1 MSALSAILPSPRGGR
16 RLPARIFQSAA
27 IPSAHTEVIRKGG
40 VLASLLRPVG
50 VAIALVIVG
59 VPAIFAWNIY
69 TASEARRLL
78 HDFTRASQDT
88 AVVAAPVARKV
99 ADGEVELVLRQVDG
113 NLVRVIAAKGAAD
126 ELINGALIALDK
138 ARRNAKDEARLGVD
152 QLFERAFA
160 NRKDDLE
167 AYADWFFAWGQ
178 SWRLLYEAVTGALQ
192 ETARLAFSQ
201 TQVSDAARHSVEDYL
216 LRHYQEFVLK
226 PALRDPMIVEGVRQ
240 AFSQANQ
247 DHLAALVK
255 LDTAVWRFAQEKALF
270 MEKVDAAAVS
280 VRLDWDAEKWRAPR
294 EPAEDRY
301 LDPLK
306 TVALAGGG
314 TVALKPVLQ
323 RVALPLL
330 ARTTAKVMA
339 STRMAVAGAA
349 VGSIQPGVGTA
360 IGATA
365 GVALDWGM
373 NAVSARLE
381 RDDFIAENAAALD
394 ATIAAWKVAILPEID
409 RAIDVWFDDAA
420 ATLSKLAAR

>member
-1 MSALSAILPSPRGGR
+1 MVSLAAMVPAVRRAGG
-16 RLPARIFQSAA
+16 LAA
-27 IPSAHTEVIRKGG
+27 TSKRSRAEVVRKGA
-40 VLASLLRPVG
+40 LAALLGPVG

-59 VPAIFAWNIY
+59 VPAIFAWNIHK
-69 TASEARRLL
+69 ASEARRAL
-78 HDFTRASQDT
+78 HDSTHTVGET
-88 AVVAAPVARKV
+88 ARVETPVVRKV

-113 NLVRVIAAKGAAD
+113 NLVRVIAAKDATD

-138 ARRNAKDEARLGVD
+138 ARRSAKDGARLQLD

-160 NRKDDLE
+160 SRKDDLD
-167 AYADWFFAWGQ
+167 AYADWFFGWGQ
-178 SWRLLYEAVTGALQ
+178 SWRLLYEAVVGALQ

-201 TQVSDAARHSVEDYL
+201 TQVADAARHSVEDYL

-226 PALRDPMIVEGVRQ
+226 PALRDPTIVAGVGQ
-240 AFSQANQ
+240 TFKEANR
-247 DHLAALVK
+247 DYLAALAE
-255 LDTAVWRFAQEKALF
+255 LDAAVWRFAEERAAFAETL
-270 MEKVDAAAVS
+270 DARAVS

-294 EPAEDRY
+294 GPAEDRY
-301 LDPLK
+301 LDPVK

-314 TVALKPVLQ
+314 AVALKPVVA

-349 VGSIQPGVGTA
+349 VGSVQPGLGTA

-373 NAVSARLE
+373 NAVSARFE

-394 ATIAAWKVAILPEID
+394 ATIAAWKEGILPEVD
-409 RAIDVWFDDAA
+409 RAIDVWFDDAS
-420 ATLSKLAAR
+420 ATVAKLAER